1 MRGRKDKYMEKRK
14 VTKRMAKAVM
24 LTVIMTTLM
33 AATAYADTESE
44 VNEVLRPLIL
54 IKSLITGAV
63 SIVGYILCVKNLM
76 EAFTAYQQNDQH
88 TFTTALKGF
97 IGSLLMAAIS
107 TVLTFL
113 GL

>member
-1 MRGRKDKYMEKRK
+1 MKK
-14 VTKRMAKAVM
+14 VKITKNKAKVIM
-24 LTVIMTTLM
+24 LTVIMTILM
-33 AATAYADTESE
+33 TVPAYADTESE
-44 VNEVLRPLIL
+44 VNDVLRPLIL

-76 EAFTAYQQNDQH
+76 EAFASYQQNDQH

-97 IGSLLMAAIS
+97 IGSLLMALIS

>member
-1 MRGRKDKYMEKRK
+1 MKNRKTAVNK
-14 VTKRMAKAVM
+14 AKAV
-24 LTVIMTTLM
+24 IMTVSITIMM
-33 AATAYADTESE
+33 AVPAYADTEEE
-44 VNEVLRPLIL
+44 VNDVLKPLIM

-88 TFTTALKGF
+88 TFATALKGF

>member
-1 MRGRKDKYMEKRK
+1 MKKIKT
-14 VTKRMAKAVM
+14 TKNKAKAIM
-24 LTVIMTTLM
+24 LTVIITILM
-33 AATAYADTESE
+33 AVPAYADTESE
-44 VNEVLRPLIL
+44 VNDVLRPLIL

-76 EAFTAYQQNDQH
+76 EAFAAYQQNDQH

>member
-1 MRGRKDKYMEKRK
+1 MKKIKT
-14 VTKRMAKAVM
+14 TKNKAKAIM
-24 LTVIMTTLM
+24 LTVIMTILI
-33 AATAYADTESE
+33 AVPAYADTESE
-44 VNEVLRPLIL
+44 VNDVLSPLIL

-76 EAFTAYQQNDQH
+76 EAFAAYQQNDQH

>member
-1 MRGRKDKYMEKRK
+1 MKKIKT
-14 VTKRMAKAVM
+14 TKNKAKAIM
-24 LTVIMTTLM
+24 MTAIMTILM
-33 AATAYADTESE
+33 AVPAYADTESE
-44 VNEVLRPLIL
+44 VNDVLRPLIL

-76 EAFTAYQQNDQH
+76 EAFAAYQQNDQH

>member
-1 MRGRKDKYMEKRK
+1 MKNKKIRGNK
-14 VTKRMAKAVM
+14 VKAIM
-24 LTVIMTTLM
+24 MTVIMTIMT
-33 AATAYADTESE
+33 AIPAYADTEEE
-44 VNEVLRPLIL
+44 VNDVLKPLIL

-88 TFTTALKGF
+88 TFATALKGF